1 MTLEVRMGN
10 MAAQQMYRN
19 FGFVSSGI
27 RRNYYPETGED
38 ALIMWLYDLLSPEVQ
53 GRLDELEKSR

>member
-1 MTLEVRMGN
+1 MGN
-10 MAAQQMYRN
+10 VAAQQLYRN

-38 ALIMWLYDLLSPEVQ
+38 ALIMWLYDLLSPQVQ
-53 GRLDELEKSR
+53 ERLDELEESR